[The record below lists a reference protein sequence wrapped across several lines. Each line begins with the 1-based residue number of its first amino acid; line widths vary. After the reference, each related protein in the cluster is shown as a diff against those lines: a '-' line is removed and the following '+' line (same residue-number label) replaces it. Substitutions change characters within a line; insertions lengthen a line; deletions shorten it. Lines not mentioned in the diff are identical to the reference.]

1 MTGFRET
8 KELEE
13 LENLYNKYRK
23 YSPDLKYNL
32 ESVNGTKYLKELMEI
47 YLSAFNTAD
56 KNLNI
61 RRPMLESIES
71 FDNNVSKQLNEDINK
86 SWIFY
91 FLYNMYFLKRVLRLY
106 FNQIKVENFIEFCN
120 LYLFLDIAEEL
131 YKLPNFAKYSF
142 NSKEAHETDNI
153 DYSYRVNLAG
163 QIVCHF
169 KSRKEVLWKIVKDYL
184 KDGEKNTKYLYGIA
198 PKKNKNNVIEF
209 RKK

>member
-61 RRPMLESIES
+61 RR
-71 FDNNVSKQLNEDINK
+71 
-86 SWIFY
+86 
-91 FLYNMYFLKRVLRLY
+91 R
-106 FNQIKVENFIEFCN
+106 C
-120 LYLFLDIAEEL
+120 
-131 YKLPNFAKYSF
+131 
-142 NSKEAHETDNI
+142 
-153 DYSYRVNLAG
+153 
-163 QIVCHF
+163 
-169 KSRKEVLWKIVKDYL
+169 
-184 KDGEKNTKYLYGIA
+184 
-198 PKKNKNNVIEF
+198 
-209 RKK
+209 